1 MKKKLRNIL
10 KLIGIGNIRN
20 LLLTILRYPSFFLD
34 LRKFI
39 ALHKKSKEQR
49 FLLEMTDLYPCVND
63 KTANTGFDRHYVFH
77 TAWAARKVKK
87 INPKVHYDL
96 SSSLYFNAI
105 VSAFVPVRFYDYRPA
120 ILNLTDLS
128 SGEADLCRLPF
139 EDGSID
145 SLSCMHV
152 VEHIGLGRYGDPID
166 CDGDLQAISEIK
178 RVLSNDG
185 DLLFVVPIGQNKIM
199 YNAHR
204 IYTYNQ
210 IITLFSDLRLVEFS
224 LIQDGIL
231 GGTIIENANEDIANK
246 QQYGCGMFWFK
257 KA

>member
-1 MKKKLRNIL
+1 MKEKIKNIL
-10 KLIGIGNIRN
+10 KLIGIGGLRS

-34 LRKFI
+34 LRRFI
-39 ALHKKSKEQR
+39 ALSKKSKEQR
-49 FLLEMTDLYPCVND
+49 FSLEMTDLYPCVND
-63 KTANTGFDRHYVFH
+63 KTTSTGFDRHYVFH

-87 INPKVHYDL
+87 ISPKVHYDL

-105 VSAFVPVRFYDYRPA
+105 VSAFVPIQFYDYRPA
-120 ILNLTDLS
+120 ILNLTGLLSGKGDLYK
-128 SGEADLCRLPF
+128 LPF
-139 EDGSID
+139 EDSSID

-152 VEHIGLGRYGDPID
+152 VEHIGLGRYGDPVD
-166 CDGDLQAISEIK
+166 YDGDLKAISEIK
-178 RVLSNDG
+178 RVLSSGGN
-185 DLLFVVPIGQNKIM
+185 LLFVVPIGQNKIM

-204 IYTYNQ
+204 IYTYEQ

-224 LIQDGIL
+224 LVQDGIL

-257 KA
+257 KT